1 MGFLKRIFNREHKT
15 GNIESIPIVEY
26 VDLGLPS
33 GTLWAKTNYGS
44 ASPEQFGKE
53 CTVGEFPEGLP
64 TYEQAYELIE
74 KCEFRSIMFIDFS
87 KGWRVTGPNGNSLF
101 FRVKPNNEAYLDT
114 DSTTL
119 WCQSGNGYTP
129 IMVFSESNITIGMII
144 DKSISSQ
151 LRQVKKPV

>member
-1 MGFLKRIFNREHKT
+1 MKFLNRVFNREHKT
-15 GNIESIPIVEY
+15 ENIEPTPTVEY

-53 CTVGEFPEGLP
+53 CTVEELPEGLP

-74 KCEFRSIMFIDFS
+74 KCEFSPIMFVDFS

-101 FRVKPNNEAYLDT
+101 FRVKLNNEAYLDT

-119 WCQSGNGYTP
+119 WCQSGDTYTP
-129 IMVFSESNITIGMII
+129 IMVFSESNITIGMAI

-151 LRQVKKPV
+151 LRQVKKLV